1 MNQPYRYRIG
11 GSLPGTAPC
20 YVVRQADRDLYKTLT
35 EGEFCY
41 IFNARQM
48 GKSSLRL
55 RAMEQLQIDGVTCA
69 TIDMTAIGSQEIT
82 AEQWY
87 GGILLTLVSELR
99 LADPITFLRDWWQP
113 RSQIAPIK
121 RLSDFIETVLLANI
135 QGPIVIFIDEIDS
148 VLSLKF
154 PTDDFFAL
162 IRSCYEQRNVNPIY
176 QRLTF
181 ALVGVAT
188 PSSLIADPKRTPF
201 NIGKAIQLQGFRLD
215 EVEAL
220 TAGLTQSEQPQAMM
234 ATILEWSGGQPFLTQ
249 KICQLAIDHSITVA
263 PEIPTLIQTCLI
275 QNWEAQDEPPH
286 LKTIRNRV
294 IRQDEQLSRQLLT
307 LYQNLLRSPDQT
319 LQRDNSSEQQTL
331 LLSGL
336 AITRHGQLVPHNR
349 IYATI
354 FNLEWV
360 ETELA
365 RLCPY
370 ATELTLWRK
379 SNGQD
384 DSRLLRGNALQE
396 ALQWSQSRSIS
407 KDESQFLNRSLMAEK
422 ELTDRENSILAA
434 ENDIAV
440 RRNIILDRAK
450 RKAEKLVRLSTGLAV
465 MVAVVALWILLNLQ
479 RAETISQFEANSGR
493 MQRQFEFAPLELLQR
508 SVEEAEKF
516 KSFEQWDWLRWF
528 SARSTQDPAV
538 TLRRLASDIQ
548 ELHNIKTDQRGINS
562 MVVSGDRIT
571 TAGSNGTIKIWE
583 KGRSTPLWEE
593 KLQTGGINTIRYNNR
608 GDRLITGDSKGI
620 LTIWQVAKSGELSLL
635 VAKKGA
641 HTGGLYNARF
651 GPDENTIATTGEID
665 GQLKL
670 WRITGNKIQPLWS
683 QDAHKGG
690 VSSLNFSKDNLLVT
704 GGRDGLAKL
713 WDLEGKLLK
722 TFTED
727 ASKKQPS
734 VNSVAFYNKPKTCEP
749 QNNLSPCNYYLL
761 TGGNDGI
768 LRIWDRNGTVLRIIP
783 GSGGQI
789 RTVVSS
795 PSGHLIAATSSQEVT
810 ITSGSLIKTWDTK
823 TLEPVTE
830 FRGHHGKVETIRFVK
845 VGKGSDSDRLVTAG
859 QDDSI
864 VRSWQ
869 LPEAAEIDRI
879 RKLNKHEATVNSV
892 RFSPD
897 GQHLLSASDDGSLRW
912 WRYDNE
918 TGNLLANPG
927 VWKAPGD
934 RVKLITN
941 RVHPKLNLIAVGAND
956 GFIRLLK
963 IQDNSENFVPVG
975 QFQTDQGVIES
986 IDFSMDTS
994 PVRLTTT
1001 GNDDTVKTW
1010 TIDPITYQHKLE
1022 KTYNRTV
1029 DSWSVRYSR
1038 DGTKLAIG
1046 GGQGKILLIDVKSQR
1061 EFPLTIDNSQ
1071 SSGRA
1076 IVGFSQDS
1084 QFLVAVTESGNIQ
1097 KWSVQNFPSQPPKI
1111 LGDMVPTYQMG
1122 TNNIVFT
1129 KSNDQIVTVGAG
1141 NTIKIWDAKTGN
1153 LTGDLRQQRVEFR
1166 GQWGRLRTVSLSI
1179 DKKWLATGS
1188 DDGLPRLLLVDQSI
1202 EELIEKGCVWLNKEN
1217 WGDRAQPRSLPKS
1230 CR

>member
-20 YVVRQADRDLYKTLT
+20 YVVRQADRDLYQTLT

-55 RAMEQLQIDGVTCA
+55 RAMEQLQADGVTCA

-82 AEQWY
+82 PEQWY

-113 RSQIAPIK
+113 RSQVAPIK
-121 RLSDFIETVLLANI
+121 RLSDFIETLLLANTR
-135 QGPIVIFIDEIDS
+135 GPIVIFIDEIDS

-162 IRSCYEQRNVNPIY
+162 IRSCYEQRNINPIY

-181 ALVGVAT
+181 VLVGVAT
-188 PSSLIADPKRTPF
+188 PSSLIADSKRTPF
-201 NIGKAIQLQGFRLD
+201 NIGKAIQLQGFCLD

-220 TAGLTQSEQPQAMM
+220 TAGLIQAEQPRAMM
-234 ATILEWSGGQPFLTQ
+234 AKILEWSGGQPFLTQ
-249 KICQLAIDHSITVA
+249 KICQLAIDHNITVA
-263 PEIPTLIQTCLI
+263 TEIPRLIQTYLI

-307 LYQNLLRSPDQT
+307 LYQNLLRSPGQS
-319 LQRDNSSEQQTL
+319 LPRDNSPEQQIL

-336 AITRHGQLVPHNR
+336 AIARQGQLVPHNP

-354 FNLEWV
+354 FNLDWV

-370 ATELTLWRK
+370 ATELKLWRK

-407 KDESQFLNRSLMAEK
+407 KDESQFLNRSLIAEK

-434 ENDIAV
+434 EKDIAV

-450 RKAEKLVRLSTGLAV
+450 QKAEKLVRLSTGLAV

-479 RAETISQFEANSGR
+479 RAETLSQFEANSGR

-516 KSFEQWDWLRWF
+516 KTFAQWDWLRWF
-528 SARSTQDPAV
+528 SLRSTQDPVV
-538 TLRRLASDIQ
+538 TLRRFVSDIQ

-562 MVVSGDRIT
+562 IFVAGDRIT
-571 TAGSNGTIKIWE
+571 TAGTNGTIKVWQKGQARPILE
-583 KGRSTPLWEE
+583 K
-593 KLQTGGINTIRYNNR
+593 KLQAGGINTIRYNER
-608 GDRLITGDSKGI
+608 GDRLITGDSQGN
-620 LTIWQVAKSGELSLL
+620 LTLWQVAGNGDLEEIINIQ
-635 VAKKGA
+635 A
-641 HTGGLYNARF
+641 HQGGLYNARF
-651 GPDENTIATTGEID
+651 SPDETMIATTGESD

-670 WRITGNKIQPLWS
+670 WQFKDRQIQLLWR
-683 QDAHKGG
+683 QDAHGG
-690 VSSLNFSKDNLLVT
+690 GISSLNFSKDNLLVT
-704 GGRDGLAKL
+704 GGHDGLAKL
-713 WDLEGKLLK
+713 WNIQGELLN
-722 TFTED
+722 TLIADE
-727 ASKKQPS
+727 SLGERS
-734 VNSVAFYNKPKTCEP
+734 VNSVTFYNRPPACQTQTNLP
-749 QNNLSPCNYYLL
+749 QCNYYLL

-768 LRIWDRNGTVLRIIP
+768 LRIWDQNGKVLRIIS
-783 GSGGQI
+783 GYGGQI
-789 RTVVSS
+789 RTIASS
-795 PSGHLIAATSSQEVT
+795 PSGHLIAATSAQEVT
-810 ITSGSLIKTWDTK
+810 VTSGSLIKTWDAE
-823 TLEPVTE
+823 TLELVTE

-845 VGKGSDSDRLVTAG
+845 VGAGAERDRLVTAG

-869 LPEAAEIDRI
+869 LPDAAEIDRL
-879 RKLNKHEATVNSV
+879 RQLNKHEDTINSV

-897 GQHLLSASDDGSLRW
+897 GQHLLSASADGTLRW
-912 WRYDNE
+912 WRYGQD
-918 TGNLLANPG
+918 GKLLPNPG
-927 VWKAPGD
+927 VWQVPGN
-934 RVKLITN
+934 RIKLITN
-941 RVHPKLNLIAVGAND
+941 RVHPKLNLIAVGASD
-956 GFIRLLK
+956 GLIRLLK
-963 IQDNSENFVPVG
+963 IQNNSETPIFLSE
-975 QFQTDQGVIES
+975 FQTDQGVIES
-986 IDFSMDTS
+986 IDFSSDIS

-1001 GNDDTVKTW
+1001 GNDDTIKTW
-1010 TIDPITYQHKLE
+1010 TIDPDTYQTQLE

-1038 DGTKLAIG
+1038 DGSKLAIG
-1046 GGQGKILLIDVKSQR
+1046 GGQGKLLLVDVKSQR
-1061 EFPLTIDNSQ
+1061 EFPLMLDSSQ
-1071 SSGRA
+1071 ILGRA

-1084 QFLVAVTESGNIQ
+1084 KFLAAVTESGNIQ
-1097 KWSVQNFPSQPPKI
+1097 RWDVANFPNQAPK
-1111 LGDMVPTYQMG
+1111 LVGNMVPTYQMG

-1129 KSNDQIVTVGAG
+1129 ANDDEVVTVGAG
-1141 NTIKIWDAKTGN
+1141 NTIKIWDAKNGN
-1153 LTGDLRQQRVEFR
+1153 LVGDLRQQRVEFR
-1166 GQWGRLRTVSLSI
+1166 GQWGRLRTVHLSV
-1179 DKKWLATGS
+1179 DNQWLATGS
-1188 DDGLPRLLLVDQSI
+1188 DDGLPRLIPVEQSI
-1202 EELIEKGCVWLNKEN
+1202 ESLIRQGCVWLNKEN
-1217 WGDRAQPRSLPKS
+1217 WGDRPLPKS

>member
-20 YVVRQADRDLYKTLT
+20 YVVRQADRDLYQTLT

-55 RAMEQLQIDGVTCA
+55 RAMEQLQADGVTCA

-113 RSQIAPIK
+113 RSQVAPIK
-121 RLSDFIETVLLANI
+121 RLSDFIETVLLA
-135 QGPIVIFIDEIDS
+135 QTVGPIVIFIDEIDS

-220 TAGLTQSEQPQAMM
+220 TAGLTQCEQPQAMM

-263 PEIPTLIQTCLI
+263 TDIPILLQKYLI

-294 IRQDEQLSRQLLT
+294 LSQDERLSRQLLT

-319 LQRDNSSEQQTL
+319 LPRDNSPEQQIL

-336 AITRHGQLVPHNR
+336 AITRQGQLVPHNP

-354 FNLEWV
+354 FNLDWV

-370 ATELTLWRK
+370 ATELKLWRK

-434 ENDIAV
+434 EKDIAV

-450 RKAEKLVRLSTGLAV
+450 QKAEKLVRLSTGLAII
-465 MVAVVALWILLNLQ
+465 VAVVALWILLNLQ
-479 RAETISQFEANSGR
+479 RAETMSQFEANSGR

-516 KSFEQWDWLRWF
+516 KTFEQRDWLRWF
-528 SARSTQDPAV
+528 SGRSTQDPAV
-538 TLRRLASDIQ
+538 TIRRFVSDIQ
-548 ELHNIKTDQRGINS
+548 ELHNIKTEQRGINS
-562 MVVSGDRIT
+562 IFVSGDRIT
-571 TAGSNGTIKIWE
+571 TAGSNGTLKIWQKGQAKPIVE
-583 KGRSTPLWEE
+583 K
-593 KLQTGGINTIRYNNR
+593 KLQSGGINTIRYNER
-608 GDRLITGDSKGI
+608 GDRLITGDSKGV
-620 LTIWQVAKSGELSLL
+620 LTIWQVAKNGELSQPLIQEN
-635 VAKKGA
+635 A
-641 HTGGLYNARF
+641 HQGGLYNARF
-651 GPDENTIATTGEID
+651 GPDERTIATTGEID
-665 GQLKL
+665 GKLKL
-670 WRITGNKIQPLWS
+670 WQYTDNQLQLRWS
-683 QDAHKGG
+683 QNAHTDGI
-690 VSSLNFSKDNLLVT
+690 SSLSFSKDNLLAT
-704 GGRDGLAKL
+704 GGHDGLAKL
-713 WDLEGKLLK
+713 WNQDGELLN
-722 TFTED
+722 TLIADE
-727 ASKKQPS
+727 SKKQRS
-734 VNSVAFYNKPKTCEP
+734 VNSVSFYNQPKTCP
-749 QNNLSPCNYYLL
+749 QSNLPQCSYYLL

-768 LRIWDRNGTVLRIIP
+768 LRIWNREGQLLRIIS
-783 GSGGQI
+783 GYGGQI
-789 RTVVSS
+789 RTVASS
-795 PSGHLIAATSSQEVT
+795 PSGHLIAATSAQEVT
-810 ITSGSLIKTWDTK
+810 VTSGSLIKTWDAK
-823 TLEPVTE
+823 TLELVTE
-830 FRGHHGKVETIRFVK
+830 FRGHHGKVETIRFIK
-845 VGKGSDSDRLVTAG
+845 EGEGPERDRLVTAG

-869 LPEAAEIDRI
+869 LPDAAEIDRT
-879 RKLNKHEATVNSV
+879 RNLNKHEDTINSV
-892 RFSPD
+892 RFSRD
-897 GQHLLSASDDGSLRW
+897 GQHLLSASDDGTLRW
-912 WRYDNE
+912 WRYDQD
-918 TGNLLANPG
+918 GKLLPDPI

-941 RVHPKLNLIAVGAND
+941 RVHATLNLIAVGAND
-956 GFIRLLK
+956 GLIRLLK
-963 IQDNSENFVPVG
+963 VQDNILIPVA

-986 IDFSMDTS
+986 IDFSTDTN

-1010 TIDPITYQHKLE
+1010 TIDPNNYQPQLE

-1038 DGTKLAIG
+1038 DGSKLAIG

-1061 EFPLTIDNSQ
+1061 EFPLTLDNAQ
-1071 SSGRA
+1071 RSGRA
-1076 IVGFSQDS
+1076 IVGFSQDG

-1097 KWSVQNFPSQPPKI
+1097 KWSVQNLPTQPPKL
-1111 LGDMVPTYQMG
+1111 LGHMVPTYQMG

-1129 KSNDQIVTVGAG
+1129 ANNDQVVTVGAG
-1141 NTIKIWDAKTGN
+1141 NTIKIWDIKTGN

-1166 GQWGRLRTVSLSI
+1166 GQWGRLRTVHLSF
-1179 DKKWLATGS
+1179 DNQWLATGS
-1188 DDGLPRLLLVDQSI
+1188 DDGLPRLLRVDQSM
-1202 EELIEKGCVWLNKEN
+1202 ESLIKQGCDWLKREN
-1217 WGDRAQPRSLPKS
+1217 WGDRSLPKS